1 MKEKTII
8 LLNYDKKHL
17 ILANDHKLI
26 RFDIKFRIK
35 IKTIY

>member
-26 RFDIKFRIK
+26 RLD
-35 IKTIY
+35 YS